1 VDSVG
6 EWYWYH
12 GFVVSLVWR
21 GLGDES
27 WSWRHYGGVCSDCGE
42 AGSANEGDV

>member
-6 EWYWYH
+6 EWYCYH
-12 GFVVSLVWR
+12 GFVVSLVCG

-27 WSWRHYGGVCSDCGE
+27 WSWRRNGGVCSDCGE